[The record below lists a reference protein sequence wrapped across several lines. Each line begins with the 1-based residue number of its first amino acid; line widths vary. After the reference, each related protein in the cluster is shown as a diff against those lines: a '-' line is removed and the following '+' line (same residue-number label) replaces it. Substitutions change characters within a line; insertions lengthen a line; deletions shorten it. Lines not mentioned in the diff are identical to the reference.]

1 MVWGRSQTGKT
12 VWARSLGRHAYFC
25 GLYSGAEAAAAGDKQ
40 YAVFDDIAGGIKFFP
55 MYKQWLGGMHQFQI
69 KQLYRDPTLI
79 TWGKP
84 CIWLA
89 NKDPRLDLTDE
100 SDIEWMEAN
109 CIFVNIVNDIVQF
122 YFSCQ

>member
-1 MVWGRSQTGKT
+1 MWGPSRTGKT

-25 GLYSGAEAAAAGDKQ
+25 GLFSGKEAARAPTCQ

-55 MYKQWLGGMHQFQI
+55 GYKQWLGGMQQFQV

-89 NKDPRLDLTDE
+89 NRDPREDINE
-100 SDIEWMEAN
+100 STDIEWLEAN
-109 CIFVNIVNDIVQF
+109 CIFVFVENPFITF
-122 YFSCQ
+122 YLSCQ